1 MTEQQQENL
10 KNIGFSDVE
19 AAIYVALLELGRG
32 SVSQIALRA
41 KVNRT
46 SGYHVLSSFVAK
58 GLAIISGR
66 EPKQEFVAEP
76 PRRLTRFIQRELER
90 QKGLAARTEA
100 LVPSLEAIYH
110 HGDRPRVRF
119 FEGTKG
125 LQDVYEDTLTSHEP
139 IRAFASIEDMHKALP
154 DYFPKYYERRA
165 RKGIHIR
172 GIVPDSPTARERM
185 KHNKEEMREAMLVP
199 EKQFRFSPEIN
210 IYDNKLMIAS
220 WREKL
225 GIIIESQEIADAM
238 KKVYELAWAEAERQ
252 DAKLRQT

>member
-1 MTEQQQENL
+1 MAEQLQETL
-10 KNIGFSDVE
+10 KNVGFSEVE
-19 AAIYVALLELGRG
+19 AAMYVALLEMGRG

-41 KVNRT
+41 KANRT

-76 PRRLTRFIQRELER
+76 PQKLARYVQHELER
-90 QKGLAARTEA
+90 QKGLAARTES

-165 RKGIHIR
+165 RKGIAIR
-172 GIVPDSPTARERM
+172 GIIPDSPQARERT
-185 KHNKEEMREAMLVP
+185 KHDSEELRTMALVP

-220 WREKL
+220 WKEKL

-252 DAKLRQT
+252 DAMLR